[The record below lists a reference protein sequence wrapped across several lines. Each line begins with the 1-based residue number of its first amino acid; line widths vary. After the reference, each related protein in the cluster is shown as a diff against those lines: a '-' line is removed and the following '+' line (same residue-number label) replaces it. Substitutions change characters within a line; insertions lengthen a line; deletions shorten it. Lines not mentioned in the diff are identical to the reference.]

1 MGCAM
6 TEKEKELLLSWIVN
20 EQLRLDQE
28 LQQLRNRIRFRHI
41 DISDNVEMMLLQQ
54 RLNDFEEFASILMR
68 LLHLRS

>member
-1 MGCAM
+1 M